1 MPRVEITA
9 EEVDR
14 TTSVQPAT
22 VDSDATNDMVVLG
35 GADGLTILEV
45 ENVGGSPATLEV
57 VANPALQ
64 GPDDL
69 TITNLTITVPAGDV
83 VVRGTFRTSSYKQN
97 ANNDLYVN
105 PSVTTDLKI
114 RAYRVALPT

>member
-1 MPRVEITA
+1 MPRVEITP

-35 GADGLTILEV
+35 GADGLTILEI
-45 ENVGGSPATLEV
+45 ENVGGSPATV
-57 VANPALQ
+57 VVEANPSLE

-69 TITNLTITVPAGDV
+69 TITDLTITVPAGDV

-97 ANNDLYVN
+97 TDNDLYID
-105 PSVTTDLKI
+105 PSVSTDLKI
-114 RAYRVALPT
+114 RAYRIALPT